1 MFEFSEGP
9 LALLD
14 TDCREAIQKVSA
26 LCVSPMEF
34 TRHIEEI
41 ISNGNV
47 VTNERILFSD
57 GRVFERDYIPIFFR
71 GAYLGHLWQYRDVT
85 DRQKLHDQLRHAQKM
100 EAVGTL
106 AGGIAH
112 DFNNILTAIIGY
124 ANLVKL
130 GIVSGKPLGEYVD
143 RILASSERAA
153 GLTQGLLAF
162 SRKQAISLR
171 PLELNGILRRVEKLL
186 RRLIGEDLELT
197 TTVPAGNTMVL
208 GDSGQ
213 IEQVLMNLATNARDA
228 MQDGGRLSLELSRV
242 TLDDAFSRVHG
253 YGKPGP
259 YALLAASD
267 TGAGMEKETRERI
280 FEPFF
285 TTKEVGK
292 GTGLGLAIVYSI
304 VKQHNGYINCYS
316 EPGMGTAFKIYLPL
330 TQDEAQAEKIAEPS
344 APMGGN
350 ETILLAEDD
359 TEVRK
364 LMKTVLEEF
373 GYTVITADDGED
385 ATQKFS
391 ENSGKIQ
398 LAVLDVIMPKK
409 SGTEVYSDIK
419 KIRPDIKALF
429 TSGYTASVMLKK
441 GILGPGMH
449 FISKPVSPK
458 DLLRKVRE
466 VLDQ

>member
-1 MFEFSEGP
+1 
-9 LALLD
+9 
-14 TDCREAIQKVSA
+14 
-26 LCVSPMEF
+26 
-34 TRHIEEI
+34 
-41 ISNGNV
+41 
-47 VTNERILFSD
+47 
-57 GRVFERDYIPIFFR
+57 
-71 GAYLGHLWQYRDVT
+71 
-85 DRQKLHDQLRHAQKM
+85 
-100 EAVGTL
+100 
-106 AGGIAH
+106 
-112 DFNNILTAIIGY
+112 
-124 ANLVKL
+124 
-130 GIVSGKPLGEYVD
+130 
-143 RILASSERAA
+143 
-153 GLTQGLLAF
+153 
-162 SRKQAISLR
+162 
-171 PLELNGILRRVEKLL
+171 
-186 RRLIGEDLELT
+186 
-197 TTVPAGNTMVL
+197 
-208 GDSGQ
+208 
-213 IEQVLMNLATNARDA
+213 MNLATNARDA

-267 TGAGMEKETRERI
+267 TGAGMEEKTRERI

-330 TQDEAQAEKIAEPS
+330 TQDEAQADKITEPS
-344 APMGGN
+344 APMSGN

-391 ENSGKIQ
+391 ENSARIQ

-409 SGTEVYSDIK
+409 GGTEVYSDIK
-419 KIRPDIKALF
+419 KIRPDIRALF
-429 TSGYTASVMLKK
+429 TSGYTESVMLKK

>member
-1 MFEFSEGP
+1 
-9 LALLD
+9 
-14 TDCREAIQKVSA
+14 
-26 LCVSPMEF
+26 
-34 TRHIEEI
+34 
-41 ISNGNV
+41 
-47 VTNERILFSD
+47 
-57 GRVFERDYIPIFFR
+57 
-71 GAYLGHLWQYRDVT
+71 
-85 DRQKLHDQLRHAQKM
+85 
-100 EAVGTL
+100 
-106 AGGIAH
+106 
-112 DFNNILTAIIGY
+112 
-124 ANLVKL
+124 
-130 GIVSGKPLGEYVD
+130 
-143 RILASSERAA
+143 
-153 GLTQGLLAF
+153 
-162 SRKQAISLR
+162 
-171 PLELNGILRRVEKLL
+171 
-186 RRLIGEDLELT
+186 
-197 TTVPAGNTMVL
+197 
-208 GDSGQ
+208 
-213 IEQVLMNLATNARDA
+213 
-228 MQDGGRLSLELSRV
+228 
-242 TLDDAFSRVHG
+242 LDDAFSRVHG

-267 TGAGMEKETRERI
+267 TGAGMEENTRERI

-285 TTKEVGK
+285 TTKEVGR

-344 APMGGN
+344 APMSGN

-391 ENSGKIQ
+391 ENSARIQ

-409 SGTEVYSDIK
+409 GGTEVYSDIK
-419 KIRPDIKALF
+419 KIRPDIRALF
-429 TSGYTASVMLKK
+429 TSGYTESIMLKK